1 VSAAE
6 GVRHLLAKWANPSDD
21 SPCGGSD
28 AAQGPVALGL
38 IRDGSG
44 YRLVAVI
51 GGTAS
56 DRTADIFRAVQ
67 SLSQPGPCSSSPSPE
82 VVDVIIAMVERWL
95 EDDRGR
101 VIVRPVTDSPSRAHV
116 AVLKALQQRLADI
129 SRLQRLGI
137 TKRVE
142 ACRNLVL
149 SARGIGAELALAEF
163 ARQGVSLDL
172 DALEKLLSTR
182 VEPADSQPRQARLVA
197 LMWRCGSQ
205 AMALVERRTTGGSRR
220 PGPPRSSTHCAVRD
234 AAQE

>member
-1 VSAAE
+1 
-6 GVRHLLAKWANPSDD
+6 
-21 SPCGGSD
+21 
-28 AAQGPVALGL
+28 
-38 IRDGSG
+38 
-44 YRLVAVI
+44 
-51 GGTAS
+51 
-56 DRTADIFRAVQ
+56 
-67 SLSQPGPCSSSPSPE
+67 
-82 VVDVIIAMVERWL
+82 MVERWL

-116 AVLKALQQRLADI
+116 TVLKALQQRLADI

-182 VEPADSQPRQARLVA
+182 VEPAGSQPRQAGLVA
-197 LMWRCGSQ
+197 LMWRCGSET
-205 AMALVERRTTGGSRR
+205 MALVERGTTGG
-220 PGPPRSSTHCAVRD
+220 
-234 AAQE
+234 